1 MKINRSILILGGTG
15 AMGTYLIK
23 ELSKYYKLIVT
34 SRQNRHS
41 SEMVQYIKGNAHD
54 LNFVAELISDSEF
67 YAIVDFMNYST
78 REFKSRVDMFLEHTK
93 QYFYLSSARVYANS
107 EIPLREESPRL
118 LDVSTDK
125 RFLLTDDYA
134 LAKARQE
141 DILKNTG
148 KKNWTIIRPYM
159 SYFYNRLDLGYFSKE
174 QWLFRI
180 LNGKTV
186 VFPKNVA
193 DSLTTL
199 THGKDVAKVIA
210 ALVGKEDAKG
220 EIFQIT
226 LNKSYKWKEII
237 DVYVECL
244 EKRGF
249 SVKIKYIP
257 KAIIND
263 NYIYCYDRVYNRVF
277 DNTKIQGFID
287 TTDFID
293 TKVGITECINQF
305 LEHPTFGNIN
315 WIYQA
320 FIDKITSERTELSSI
335 KSFKDRAKYF
345 LFRNFLSYKL
355 FHDLYQILKKY
366 KYE

>member
-1 MKINRSILILGGTG
+1 MKNNRSILILGGTG
-15 AMGTYLIK
+15 AMGTFLIE
-23 ELSKYYKLIVT
+23 ELHQYYNLIVT
-34 SRQNRHS
+34 SRQERHS
-41 SEMVQYIKGNAHD
+41 SETVQYVKGNAHD
-54 LNFVAELISDSEF
+54 LNFVRRLISDSEF

-78 REFKSRVDMFLEHTK
+78 REFKSRVEIFLEHTR

-107 EIPLREESPRL
+107 EMPITEESPRL

-141 DILKNTG
+141 DILKSSG

-159 SYFYNRLDLGYFSKE
+159 TYFYNRLDLGYFSKE
-174 QWLFRI
+174 QWLYRI
-180 LNGKTV
+180 LNYKTV
-186 VFPKNVA
+186 IFPSNVA

-199 THGKDVAKVIA
+199 THGKDVAKAIA

-220 EIFQIT
+220 DTFHIT

-237 DVYVECL
+237 DVYAECL
-244 EKRGF
+244 EKRGY
-249 SVKIKYIP
+249 SVQIKYIP

-277 DNTKIQGFID
+277 DNTKINKYID

-293 TKVGITECINQF
+293 TKDGIVECVNQF
-305 LEHPTFGNIN
+305 LDYPTFGKIN

-320 FIDKITSERTELSSI
+320 FIDKITNERTELSSI
-335 KSFKDRAKYF
+335 KSFKDKAKYF
-345 LFRNFLSYKL
+345 LFRNFLSYKF